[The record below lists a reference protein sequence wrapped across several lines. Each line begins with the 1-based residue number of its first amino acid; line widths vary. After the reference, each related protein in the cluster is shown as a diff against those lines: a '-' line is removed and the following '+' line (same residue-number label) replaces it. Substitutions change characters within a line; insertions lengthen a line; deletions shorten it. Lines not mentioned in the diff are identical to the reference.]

1 LIANPTKLL
10 FKLILFLL
18 MPIVKKKLVRI
29 TTVPLSI
36 DKLLGGQLSYMN
48 SFYEV
53 TAISSEIE
61 YLKRCALAEN
71 VKFHHLEMTRKITPL
86 KDLIALIKLFIYLK
100 NEKPEM
106 VHSHTPKAGMLAMIA
121 AKLAGVPIRLH
132 TVGGLPL
139 METKG
144 LKRKILKSVEKLTY
158 ACATAVYPNA
168 YGLYDFIIENKLTS
182 PKKLKVIANGSTNG
196 INTNYFSV
204 NQISQELKQSLKDD
218 LKIQESDF
226 IFVFVGRIV
235 GDKGIN
241 ELIQAFKRIM
251 NNDFNI
257 KLLLVGEE
265 ENEIDPLNKETQQE
279 LFTNRNII
287 KVGWQKDIRPYL
299 ALSDVLILPTYREGF
314 PNVVMQAGAMGLPTI
329 VSNINGCN
337 EIVEDGKN
345 GIIIPVKNVIAIEEA
360 VFKIKN
366 DKIFFNNLKK
376 NSREMI
382 TSRYEQQLVW
392 NAILAEYQ
400 NLDLQSTLL

>member
-1 LIANPTKLL
+1 
-10 FKLILFLL
+10 
-18 MPIVKKKLVRI
+18 
-29 TTVPLSI
+29 
-36 DKLLGGQLSYMN
+36 
-48 SFYEV
+48 
-53 TAISSEIE
+53 
-61 YLKRCALAEN
+61 
-71 VKFHHLEMTRKITPL
+71 
-86 KDLIALIKLFIYLK
+86 
-100 NEKPEM
+100 
-106 VHSHTPKAGMLAMIA
+106 
-121 AKLAGVPIRLH
+121 
-132 TVGGLPL
+132 
-139 METKG
+139 
-144 LKRKILKSVEKLTY
+144 
-158 ACATAVYPNA
+158 
-168 YGLYDFIIENKLTS
+168 
-182 PKKLKVIANGSTNG
+182 
-196 INTNYFSV
+196 
-204 NQISQELKQSLKDD
+204 LKDD

>member
-1 LIANPTKLL
+1 
-10 FKLILFLL
+10 
-18 MPIVKKKLVRI
+18 
-29 TTVPLSI
+29 
-36 DKLLGGQLSYMN
+36 
-48 SFYEV
+48 
-53 TAISSEIE
+53 
-61 YLKRCALAEN
+61 
-71 VKFHHLEMTRKITPL
+71 
-86 KDLIALIKLFIYLK
+86 
-100 NEKPEM
+100 
-106 VHSHTPKAGMLAMIA
+106 
-121 AKLAGVPIRLH
+121 
-132 TVGGLPL
+132 
-139 METKG
+139 
-144 LKRKILKSVEKLTY
+144 
-158 ACATAVYPNA
+158 
-168 YGLYDFIIENKLTS
+168 
-182 PKKLKVIANGSTNG
+182 
-196 INTNYFSV
+196 
-204 NQISQELKQSLKDD
+204 LKQSLKDD